1 MTASATKTELAPTQ
15 LFKCLSDITRLQLLL
30 LVHDETE
37 VCVCEFTEALN
48 ESQPKISRHLASLR
62 AAGVLRDRRQG
73 QWVFYR
79 FCEDLPAWAIEII
92 TVTARHQP
100 DLMQAPR
107 YRLAVMKD
115 RPDRCC

>member
-1 MTASATKTELAPTQ
+1 MTEAATTMEITPTQ
-15 LFKCLSDITRLQLLL
+15 LFKCLSDLTRLRLLL
-30 LVHDETE
+30 LVHDESE
-37 VCVCEFTEALN
+37 VCVCEFTEALDQ
-48 ESQPKISRHLASLR
+48 SQPKISRHLANLR

-79 FCEDLPAWAIEII
+79 LCEDLPAWALDII
-92 TVTARHQP
+92 TITARNQTA
-100 DLMQAPR
+100 LMEAPR